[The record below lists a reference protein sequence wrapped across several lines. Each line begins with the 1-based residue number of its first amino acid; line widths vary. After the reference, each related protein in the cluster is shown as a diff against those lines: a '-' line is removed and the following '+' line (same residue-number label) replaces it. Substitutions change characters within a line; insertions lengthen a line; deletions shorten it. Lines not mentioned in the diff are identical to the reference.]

1 MNEVRNL
8 SFSYNT
14 QALHRLTLYPAVCC
28 AETALALLDAL
39 RSAKTGGAPPLP
51 AGFTTPAH
59 AVGDALAARLKAVKG
74 ACIETVCA

>member
-28 AETALALLDAL
+28 AENPDTLNHFYELFLLIISMNYVYEL
-39 RSAKTGGAPPLP
+39 FLP
-51 AGFTTPAH
+51 EPFRQTF
-59 AVGDALAARLKAVKG
+59 R
-74 ACIETVCA
+74 